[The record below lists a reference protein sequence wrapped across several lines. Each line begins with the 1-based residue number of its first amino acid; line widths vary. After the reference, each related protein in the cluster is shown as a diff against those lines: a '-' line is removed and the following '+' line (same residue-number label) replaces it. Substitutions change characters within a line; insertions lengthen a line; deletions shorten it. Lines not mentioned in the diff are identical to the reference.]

1 MLSIKIIVEQI
12 FKTPLKIENNMKTT
26 TLILVV
32 LILICVNSNAA
43 EPLWQDSGRIVI
55 SSDGN
60 EHDDDDWAATP
71 FSLALLA
78 ANGLQDKVALYTYC
92 DHIWGSNQEHKNR
105 DTISAYEQMH
115 ESALR
120 GAEMFGY
127 DKKRFICAVDN
138 AEVAYK
144 AMQQEIEKSSA
155 DNPLIIIAA
164 GPMQVVGEALNRSKL
179 ESRQYVTVL
188 SHSPW
193 NNNHSDNPNLD
204 KHWWDIH
211 SGWTFD
217 EMREAFESKQGGG
230 VKFILIANQ
239 NGGKDY
245 VGLNAKREEFD
256 WLRTSPAGE
265 HYKKGSWEW
274 LYTRLESCPKAKG
287 TKFDVSDSG
296 LIIYMLTGIE
306 KTSPSIAR
314 KILENPKNI
323 NK

>member
-1 MLSIKIIVEQI
+1 MRNTFILLLALFIITQ
-12 FKTPLKIENNMKTT
+12 N
-26 TLILVV
+26 
-32 LILICVNSNAA
+32 VNAT
-43 EPLWQDSGRIVI
+43 EPLWQNKGRIVI

-78 ANGLQDKVALYTYC
+78 ARGMQDRLALYTYS
-92 DHIWGSNQEHKNR
+92 DHIWGSNQEFKNR
-105 DTISAYEQMH
+105 DSISAYEQMR
-115 ESALR
+115 ESALQ
-120 GAEMFGY
+120 GAEMFGF

-138 AEVAYK
+138 AEVAYR
-144 AMQQEIEKSSA
+144 AMQSEIDKSTA

-179 ESRQYVTVL
+179 ESRQYVTVI

-193 NNNHSDNPNLD
+193 NNDHSDNSNLK

-217 EMREAFESKQGGG
+217 EMREAFESDKGGR
-230 VKFILIANQ
+230 VKFIMIANQ

-245 VGLNAKREEFD
+245 KGLNAKKEEFD
-256 WLRTSPAGE
+256 WLLSSPARKY
-265 HYKKGSWEW
+265 YKKGSWDW
-274 LYTRLESCPKAKG
+274 LYTRLESCPKVKG

-306 KTSPSIAR
+306 KTSPECAR
-314 KILENPKNI
+314 QILENPKL
-323 NK
+323 